1 MDVNLL
7 DERLTR
13 LEKELDFFKKE
24 ENAKIEKISKE
35 IESVENKFKEL
46 KEVQLP
52 EVTTCKIIERGTLK
66 KNIFEKHKTKI
77 KNVKKELLCELR
89 NLKNEKE
96 KHDYNFLNK
105 KYILSRIYE
114 ISNEVKQ
121 TFTVLKVR
129 GEYFYKSFITR
140 LSKLKEKCV
149 CHFTTYVNMQ
159 KEINSMVELISSNAL
174 TDVAIL
180 NKNGVFFEKEMT
192 KTFEH
197 FYQHMCQHLE
207 NTLKE

>member
-7 DERLTR
+7 DEKLNR
-13 LEKELDFFKKE
+13 LEEEMNFFKKE
-24 ENAKIEKISKE
+24 ENAKIEKIGKE
-35 IESVENKFKEL
+35 IQSLENKFKEL

-52 EVTTCKIIERGTLK
+52 DVTTCKTIERDALRRS
-66 KNIFEKHKTKI
+66 IFEKHKTKI
-77 KNVKKELLCELR
+77 KNVKKELFCELR

-96 KHDYNFLNK
+96 KHDYSFLNR
-105 KYILSRIYE
+105 KYVLSRIYE
-114 ISNEVKQ
+114 ISNDVKQ
-121 TFTVLKVR
+121 NFTVLKVR
-129 GEYFYKSFITR
+129 GEYFYKSYITR

-159 KEINSMVELISSNAL
+159 KEINSMLELISSNAL

-197 FYQHMCQHLE
+197 FYQHMCQHFE
-207 NTLKE
+207 SSLK